1 MYVCNCAGVTQ
12 RQVRQAV
19 NDGATTV
26 KQLKSELG
34 LASGC
39 GQCACDA
46 RELIFDTMLANAT
59 ATGAAA
65 TGMAVSVGQPARPSF
80 A

>member
-12 RQVRQAV
+12 RQVKQAV

-26 KQLKSELG
+26 KQLKNELG
-34 LASGC
+34 VASGC
-39 GQCACDA
+39 GQCACEA
-46 RELIFDTMLANAT
+46 RELIFDTMLENAT
-59 ATGAAA
+59 A
-65 TGMAVSVGQPARPSF
+65 TGMAVSVGQPAQANF